1 MLIGR
6 KSCEF
11 QGFRKETARLRDTAM
26 TAAALILLLLPS
38 IVMAE
43 ENYCSLLSVSDVAAV
58 LGASVSQ
65 SGDRVA
71 SGPPRLLAQN
81 CKYET
86 KEVHRK
92 YLDMTVTVTP
102 TAEDAAK
109 VFKVEPSIF
118 GSTLGPQPVSGLG
131 DEAILFTKSSS
142 LGVRKKNVCLHFRLT
157 GYGLSDDTT
166 AKLLKV
172 VATKALSRVR

>member
-38 IVMAE
+38 VVIAE

-102 TAEDAAK
+102 TPEDARN
-109 VFKVEPSIF
+109 VFKVEPRIF
-118 GSTLGPQPVSGLG
+118 GSTLGPQPVSGLV

-142 LGVRKKNVCLHFRLT
+142 LRVRKKNVCLHFRVT
-157 GYGLSDDTT
+157 GYRLSHHTT
-166 AKLLKV
+166 AKLFKSLP
-172 VATKALSRVR
+172 AQALSRVP